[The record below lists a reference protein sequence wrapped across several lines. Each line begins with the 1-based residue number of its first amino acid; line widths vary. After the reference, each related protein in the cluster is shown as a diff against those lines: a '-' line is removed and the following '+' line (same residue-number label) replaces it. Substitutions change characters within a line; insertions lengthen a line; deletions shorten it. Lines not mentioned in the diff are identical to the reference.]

1 MLFRSKIL
9 QITFYIIKY
18 INSHVTNLSNTNSN
32 NSTTA
37 KTMIKYKTFYSKIF
51 NSWEKLGPGLVT
63 GASDDDP
70 SGIAT
75 YSQAGAA
82 FGLLTLWTAIIAF
95 PLMASIQQMCA
106 RIGLVTSQGL
116 TGTLKKHYPKPILYV
131 MLVFSFPAIV
141 MNIGADIAGMGA
153 VGNLL
158 FPNIDANFFSVLF
171 TIILLGLIIYLPY
184 QKISAVLKY
193 LCIVMLVYF
202 IVPFLY
208 KQDFIEIIKATFIP
222 TIKFNKD
229 FLAII
234 VGILGTT
241 ISPYLF
247 FWQASVEVEEMKN
260 KRQHL
265 IVNKQFV
272 HTMNQ
277 DVNLGMTISGLVM
290 YFIILT
296 TGSVLFKGGIHQIDT
311 VEQAAMALKPLAG
324 DLAYLLFAIGVIG
337 TGLIAI
343 PVLSGSISYIVTE
356 TFGWDQGLDKKFHE
370 AKAFYVIIAIS
381 LILGLS
387 LNYIGIT
394 PIQSLIYTAIL
405 YGLTAPVLI
414 VIILHI
420 SNNTKIMGENVNDRK
435 TNILGF
441 TALIIMTVA
450 AIALIYFQII
460 GT

>member
-1 MLFRSKIL
+1 MIKKKTISSKIL
-9 QITFYIIKY
+9 
-18 INSHVTNLSNTNSN
+18 S
-32 NSTTA
+32 
-37 KTMIKYKTFYSKIF
+37 
-51 NSWEKLGPGLVT
+51 SWKKLGPGLVT

-75 YSQAGAA
+75 YSQAGASY
-82 FGLLTLWTAIIAF
+82 GLSTLWTAIIAF
-95 PLMASIQQMCA
+95 PLMAAIQQMCA

-116 TGTLKKHYPKPILYV
+116 TGTLKKHYPRPILYL
-131 MLVFSFPAIV
+131 MLLFSFPAIV
-141 MNIGADIAGMGA
+141 MNIGADIAAMGA

-158 FPNIDANFFSVLF
+158 LPSSDANYFSVLF
-171 TIILLGLIIYLPY
+171 TIILLGLIVYLPY
-184 QKISAVLKY
+184 QKIAAVLKY

-208 KQDFIEIIKATFIP
+208 KQDFSEILKATFIP
-222 TIKFNKD
+222 TIKFDKD
-229 FLAII
+229 FIAII

-247 FWQASVEVEEMKN
+247 FWQASVEVEEMKY
-260 KRQHL
+260 KRKHL
-265 IVNKQFV
+265 IVNKKLI
-272 HTMNQ
+272 HNINQ
-277 DVNLGMTISGLVM
+277 DVDFGMTVSAFVM

-296 TGSVLFKGGIHQIDT
+296 TGTVLFKGGIHQIDT

-324 DLAYLLFAIGVIG
+324 NLAYLLFAVGVIG

-343 PVLSGSISYIVTE
+343 PVLSGSISYIITE
-356 TFGWDQGLDKKFHE
+356 TFGWEQGLDKKFHE

-387 LNYIGIT
+387 LNYVGIT

-414 VIILHI
+414 AIILHI
-420 SNNTKIMGENVNDRK
+420 SNNKKIMGKNVNGRLA
-435 TNILGF
+435 NILGF
-441 TALIIMTVA
+441 AALIIMTVA
-450 AIALIYFQII
+450 AVTLIYLQLS
-460 GT
+460 GK

>member
-1 MLFRSKIL
+1 MKKKSLFSKL
-9 QITFYIIKY
+9 FGNWK
-18 INSHVTNLSNTNSN
+18 
-32 NSTTA
+32 
-37 KTMIKYKTFYSKIF
+37 
-51 NSWEKLGPGLVT
+51 KLGPGLVT

-82 FGLLTLWTAIIAF
+82 YGLSTLWTGILAF
-95 PLMASIQQMCA
+95 PLMAAIQQMCA

-116 TGTLKKHYPKPILYV
+116 TGTLKKNYPKPILYV
-131 MLVFSFPAIV
+131 MLLFSFPAIV

-158 FPNIDANFFSVLF
+158 FPSIDANFFAVLF
-171 TIILLGLIIYLPY
+171 TVLLLGLIIYLPY
-184 QKISAVLKY
+184 QKIAAVLKY

-202 IVPFLY
+202 VVPFLS
-208 KQDFIEIIKATFIP
+208 KQNFSEIIKATFIP
-222 TIKFNKD
+222 TIQWDKNFI
-229 FLAII
+229 AII

-247 FWQASVEVEEMKN
+247 FWQASVEVEEMKT
-260 KRQHL
+260 KKKHL
-265 IVNKQFV
+265 VVNKKLI
-272 HTMNQ
+272 HSMNQ
-277 DVNLGMTISGLVM
+277 DVDFGMTISGFVM

-296 TGSVLFKGGIHQIDT
+296 TGTVLFKGGIHQIDT

-324 DLAYLLFAIGVIG
+324 DLAYVLFAVGVIG

-343 PVLSGSISYIVTE
+343 PVLSGSISYIITE
-356 TFGWDQGLDKKFHE
+356 TFGWEQGLDKKFHE
-370 AKAFYVIIAIS
+370 AKGFYVIIAIS
-381 LILGLS
+381 LVLGLS

-414 VIILHI
+414 AIILHI
-420 SNNTKIMGENVNDRK
+420 SNNKKIMGENVNGWAA
-435 TNILGF
+435 NILGF
-441 TALIIMTVA
+441 AALIIMTVA
-450 AIALIYFQII
+450 AVAMLYMQF
-460 GT
+460 

>member
-1 MLFRSKIL
+1 MTQKKSMLSKL
-9 QITFYIIKY
+9 
-18 INSHVTNLSNTNSN
+18 TNNW
-32 NSTTA
+32 
-37 KTMIKYKTFYSKIF
+37 KKI
-51 NSWEKLGPGLVT
+51 GPGLVT

-82 FGLLTLWTAIIAF
+82 FGLSTLWTAIIAF
-95 PLMASIQQMCA
+95 PLMAAIQQMCA

-116 TGTLKKHYPKPILYV
+116 TGTLKKHYPRPILYL
-131 MLVFSFPAIV
+131 MLLFSFPAII

-158 FPNIDANFFSVLF
+158 FPTIEANYFSVVF

-184 QKISAVLKY
+184 QKIASILKY
-193 LCIVMLVYF
+193 LCVVMLVYF

-208 KQDFIEIIKATFIP
+208 KQDFVAIAKATFIP
-222 TIKFNKD
+222 TIKFDKN
-229 FLAII
+229 FIAII

-260 KRQHL
+260 RKHL
-265 IVNKQFV
+265 IVNKKII
-272 HTMNQ
+272 HEINQ
-277 DVNLGMTISGLVM
+277 DVDFGMTVSGFVM

-296 TGSVLFKGGIHQIDT
+296 TGTVLYNSGIHQIDT
-311 VEQAAMALKPLAG
+311 VEQAAMALKPIAG
-324 DLAYLLFAIGVIG
+324 NLAYLLFAIGVIG

-343 PVLSGSISYIVTE
+343 PVLSGSISYIFSE
-356 TFGWDQGLDKKFHE
+356 TFGWEQGLDKKFHE
-370 AKAFYVIIAIS
+370 AKGFYVIIAIS

-387 LNYIGIT
+387 MNYIGIS

-414 VIILHI
+414 AIILHI
-420 SNNTKIMGENVNDRK
+420 SNNKKIMGTNVNGK
-435 TNILGF
+435 LSNFLGF
-441 TALIIMTVA
+441 SALIIMSVA
-450 AIALIYFQII
+450 AIALLYFQLSE
-460 GT
+460 